1 MNRFEKLNDKMEKF
15 HRGNCM
21 KYEMEILELK
31 KKSHLRTQQCL
42 TVHCP
47 QIKR

>member
-31 KKSHLRTQQCL
+31 KNH
-42 TVHCP
+42 
-47 QIKR
+47 I